1 MSLLRAYAAQLG
13 GGALLLGSPRLP
25 WGEDASLLPMLML
38 AGVVL
43 VLAAPALAL
52 RRRRR

>member
-1 MSLLRAYAAQLG
+1 MTLLRAYAAQLG
-13 GGALLLGSPRLP
+13 GGALILGSPRLP
-25 WGEDASLLPMLML
+25 WGEDVSLLPLLLL

-52 RRRRR
+52 GRRRR